1 MAYYV
6 MDGEGVHPVAAIAA
20 TRNRQSFKKRRWLDG
35 NELGFEITER
45 VIYDLDPLRPGTPK
59 ELYQSQPI
67 PAMSDRLV
75 DALHAVGVDN
85 LELFDAVLVDPAN
98 GKEYSN
104 YKAFN
109 IVGKVR
115 AADMSAST
123 RMGVSED
130 EIIAVDFDSLVL
142 DESKCRGLLLF
153 RLAENLSAIVVEE
166 RVKREVEKR
175 GIPGMFFYQSGEW
188 SG

>member
-1 MAYYV
+1 
-6 MDGEGVHPVAAIAA
+6 MDGEGVHPVAVIAA
-20 TRNRQSFKKRRWLDG
+20 TRNRQNFKKRRWIDG
-35 NELGFEITER
+35 NKLDFEVTER
-45 VIYDLDPLRPGTPK
+45 VIYDLDPRVPGTPK
-59 ELYQSQPI
+59 DLYQSQPI

-75 DALHAVGVDN
+75 EALQAAGVDN
-85 LELFDAVLVDPAN
+85 LELFDAVLVDAAN
-98 GKEYSN
+98 DKEYSN

-123 RMGVSED
+123 RMGVSQD
-130 EIIAVDFDSLVL
+130 EIIAVDFDSLVF
-142 DESKCRGLLLF
+142 DESNCRGLLLF

-166 RVKREVEKR
+166 RIKREIEKR
-175 GIPGMFFYQSGEW
+175 GIRGMFFYKSGEW